1 MSHRGLS
8 MRGFMPSAMSPNAHA
23 TRRTSLENL
32 MEQTR
37 NVESP
42 SKETGTAYD
51 SENPSADDGDTCPY
65 GCCEKESLSDFI
77 LKRGFFE
84 GACSDI
90 TIRAFN
96 QDYRLHKLILDRSG
110 YFSSLFN
117 GPWNDPSNTTHEL
130 IFEDDENI
138 TQESFELAIAR
149 LYGAVKPKAEI
160 QHILSM
166 IAIGQYL
173 DIPEVVCNAT
183 DNIVNSLNFDNIA
196 RFTSF
201 ASMNDYGKASERII
215 DSAKGLLC
223 SDGWQNGFEKWDGVP
238 VSIIAYV
245 VGHDAF
251 FVPSEWERALF
262 IMKLIERRQSMNR
275 SSSSGSVSEL
285 DEEEDVEPL
294 INALNTKVHY
304 CHLSAEQLHKL
315 ETYVDNSGKPHID
328 PSVLKNALWLSVL
341 LYRKVATA
349 EKKSN
354 ELGLVTTSEAPPN
367 KENTWFIPTKDE
379 TLYGTPQQLEES
391 IKSHHHIRDDM
402 PSGKT
407 TENAGDA
414 VYKVTK
420 VPPFRFSIAFSQVSE
435 LEAEKRVYA
444 KTLWYAGS
452 YWNLYIQKIRHR
464 KGYQMGVYIHRASNS
479 APSRSA
485 LLNRDVFKN
494 STYSLDNDSSLSNII
509 GDVNNLMLND
519 EPEASNDTLSSF
531 TKSELNA
538 APDEEEEEEEEE
550 NDNSFLSYEDNR
562 IKTSVYYVIYTP
574 SRKVKTSLTCFI
586 STPDLF
592 NKSQSWGWKSNSM
605 CSFNDDGTLADG
617 QDKLLKFMVVLG
629 NT

>member
-1 MSHRGLS
+1 MSSRGMNRRIILS
-8 MRGFMPSAMSPNAHA
+8 PESSPASNP
-23 TRRTSLENL
+23 TRRTSLENIL
-32 MEQTR
+32 EQTR

-42 SKETGTAYD
+42 LKETTGLPWDQDNTEDA
-51 SENPSADDGDTCPY
+51 ETCPY
-65 GCCEKESLSDFI
+65 GCCERETVSDFI

-90 TIRAFN
+90 TIKAFN
-96 QDYRLHKLILDRSG
+96 QEYRLHKLILDRSG

-117 GPWNDPSNTTHEL
+117 GPWNDHANTTHEL
-130 IFEDDENI
+130 IFDGDENI
-138 TQESFELAIAR
+138 TQEAFELAIAR
-149 LYGAVKPKAEI
+149 LYGAVKPKAEH
-160 QHILSM
+160 QHNLSM

-173 DIPEVVCNAT
+173 DISEVVCTAT
-183 DNIVNSLNFDNIA
+183 DHIVNSLDFNNIA
-196 RFTSF
+196 RYTSF
-201 ASMNDYGKASERII
+201 ATMNDYGKASERII

-223 SDGWQNGFEKWDGVP
+223 SDGWQNGYEKWDGIP

-251 FVPSEWERALF
+251 FIPSEWERAIF
-262 IMKLIERRQSMNR
+262 IMKLIERRQSLTK
-275 SSSSGSVSEL
+275 SSSASVSE
-285 DEEEDVEPL
+285 DEEEDIDPL
-294 INALNTKVHY
+294 VHALNTKIHY
-304 CHLSAEQLHKL
+304 CHLSAEQLHRL
-315 ETYVDNSGKPHID
+315 ENYVDVNGKSHIE
-328 PSVLKNALWLSVL
+328 PSVLRNALWLSISL
-341 LYRKVATA
+341 HKKVATA
-349 EKKSN
+349 GKKAN
-354 ELGLVTTSEAPPN
+354 ELGLVTTSEEPPN
-367 KENTWFIPTKDE
+367 RENTWFIPTKDE
-379 TLYGTPQQLEES
+379 TLYGTPQQLEDS
-391 IKSHHHIRDDM
+391 IKQHHHLRDDM

-407 TENAGDA
+407 TENAGEA
-414 VYKVTK
+414 LYKITK

-494 STYSLDNDSSLSNII
+494 STYSIDNESSFSNMI
-509 GDVNNLMLND
+509 GEVNNLSIRDDIDSSISESM
-519 EPEASNDTLSSF
+519 SSF
-531 TKSELNA
+531 SKSELNA
-538 APDEEEEEEEEE
+538 APDEEEDEEEDSEG
-550 NDNSFLSYEDNR
+550 SFLTYEDNR

-605 CSFNDDGTLADG
+605 CAFNDDGTLADG